1 MKKVYSISE
10 KLKFVLAGLCLLSLF
25 EMPYSYYEIFRV
37 IALTSFIF
45 LAYNEK
51 DKGFW
56 PLIWI
61 ASAIL
66 IQPFHKFNITRWMWM
81 IIDFLWAF
89 LLIFSLFKDEGSIKN
104 NSPNIFNNL
113 KESKILKE
121 LLIWIWEVP
130 IKGFIYFMVVVF
142 IFGLLLNLFSILI
155 FHFY

>member
-51 DKGFW
+51 DKGLW

-66 IQPFHKFNITRWMWM
+66 IQPFHKFYITRWVWM

-89 LLIFSLFKDEGSIKN
+89 LLIFTLFKDESSIKN
-104 NSPNIFNNL
+104 N
-113 KESKILKE
+113 
-121 LLIWIWEVP
+121 
-130 IKGFIYFMVVVF
+130 
-142 IFGLLLNLFSILI
+142 
-155 FHFY
+155 